1 MESKSKAK
9 HGFVLDCCN
18 KNESTLR
25 TYNSQQDIYLAG
37 YFALQKKRNLKFGSK
52 TLRSK
57 DTNASSRH
65 GPSVY
70 LQSPITL
77 KQSLSSNSI
86 RHKNHEVDYLSS
98 SKFKDLIHKHR
109 LAL

>member
-18 KNESTLR
+18 KNESTLK

-37 YFALQKKRNLKFGSK
+37 YFALKKKRNIKFVSK
-52 TLRSK
+52 TLRNE
-57 DTNASSRH
+57 DTNASARH

-70 LQSPITL
+70 LQSPIIL
-77 KQSLSSNSI
+77 KQSLSTNSI
-86 RHKNHEVDYLSS
+86 RHKNNEADYLSS
-98 SKFKDLIHKHR
+98 SKFKDLIQKHR
-109 LAL
+109 LA